1 MDYSKNLRGI
11 ILSSP
16 TLVGQLENNLINKT
30 WSVIMAVTLEEFKK
44 ATMALESALSKPK
57 DDITRDATILRFE
70 FCVEL
75 AWKTSRKLMGSSTT
89 APKQVVREM
98 AQNKLIQDVD
108 IWLVAIDQRN
118 ISSHT
123 YNEELADKV
132 YDFAKSFMSKLKD
145 LIVNLEKV

>member
-1 MDYSKNLRGI
+1 
-11 ILSSP
+11 
-16 TLVGQLENNLINKT
+16 
-30 WSVIMAVTLEEFKK
+30 MAVTLEEFKK
-44 ATMALESALSKPK
+44 ATIALESALSKPK
-57 DDITRDATILRFE
+57 DDITRDATIQRFE

-145 LIVNLEKV
+145 LIANLEKV